1 LRILHLMLNHQKSD
15 ISKVFYCNLFTGKT
29 RLFLVVLFLIVAK
42 SPVSGQ
48 NDSGTGLF
56 KRDTAGYHS
65 AKKAT
70 YYSMMLPGL
79 GQAYNKKYW
88 KIPIIYAGF
97 GTLGYFI
104 GFNGKEYRNFRN
116 AYNIVA
122 TGDTANY
129 SNSYVLRYNGNLDQ
143 LREGRN
149 YYRRNL
155 EFNYIL
161 AALLYILNIVDA
173 SVDGNLYNFDVS
185 DDISIKFEPMR
196 NSLVYLPEPQMG
208 ITLRYRF

>member
-1 LRILHLMLNHQKSD
+1 MFNIQKASHGSQVHVFSHNGLTLCSILTIAFVLVISAGAQAQQQKQG
-15 ISKVFYCNLFTGKT
+15 V
-29 RLFLVVLFLIVAK
+29 
-42 SPVSGQ
+42 
-48 NDSGTGLF
+48 GLF
-56 KRDTAGYHS
+56 KKDSAGYHS

-97 GTLGYFI
+97 GALGYFI
-104 GFNGKEYRNFRN
+104 NFNGKEYRNFRE
-116 AYNIVA
+116 AYNIVV
-122 TGDTANY
+122 TGDTINFNNDYVVRYDANI
-129 SNSYVLRYNGNLDQ
+129 DQ

-161 AALLYILNIVDA
+161 AVLLYVLNIVDA
-173 SVDGNLYNFDVS
+173 SVDGNLYDFDVS
-185 DDISIKFEPMR
+185 DDISFQFEPMR
-196 NSLVYLPEPQMG
+196 NSMVYRPEPSLG
-208 ITLRYRF
+208 ITLKYRF

>member
-1 LRILHLMLNHQKSD
+1 MFNIHKAFPESLSRLKAHSGLTIGFFLFIIL
-15 ISKVFYCNLFTGKT
+15 LF
-29 RLFLVVLFLIVAK
+29 AA
-42 SPVSGQ
+42 S
-48 NDSGTGLF
+48 NDSFAQQQNQRIGLF
-56 KRDTAGYHS
+56 RKDSAGYHS

-104 GFNGKEYRNFRN
+104 SFNGKEYRNFRQ

-122 TGDTANY
+122 TGDSVNF
-129 SNSYVLRYNGNLDQ
+129 SNHYVVRYNANLDQ

-161 AALLYILNIVDA
+161 AVLLYVLNIVDA
-173 SVDGNLYNFDVS
+173 SVDGNLYDFDVS
-185 DDISIKFEPMR
+185 DDVSIKFEPMQ
-196 NSLVYLPEPQMG
+196 NNMVYRPEPAVG